1 MGMNKVLLLMLVAVM
16 LLFTYGC
23 AERGN
28 NGGGKTQEEEIIKGE
43 VISGEIV
50 PSDSSMDKDIQE
62 TSSSEF
68 VVEGT
73 VGETG
78 TDKTTTTSSGGTTT
92 TVPVYEGS
100 LTSKGGPFYRVQVS
114 ASSSK
119 EGADTLAEKVR
130 TQVPDEP
137 VYVESIGGYWKVRV
151 GDCKDKI
158 TADLLKTKLKD
169 LGYTDCWVVA
179 P

>member
-1 MGMNKVLLLMLVAVM
+1 MGMNRVLFLMLVAIL

-23 AERGN
+23 ANRDN
-28 NGGGKTQEEEIIKGE
+28 NGGGKTEEEEIIKGE
-43 VISGEIV
+43 VITGEIV
-50 PSDSSMDKDIQE
+50 PSDSTLDKDIEE
-62 TSSSEF
+62 TSTSEF

-73 VGETG
+73 VGETSTEG
-78 TDKTTTTSSGGTTT
+78 T

-119 EGADTLAEKVR
+119 DGADQLAEKVR
-130 TQVPDEP
+130 TQVPEEP
-137 VYVESIGGYWKVRV
+137 VYVEDVGGYWKVRV

-158 TADLLKTKLKD
+158 TADLLKNKLKD

>member
-1 MGMNKVLLLMLVAVM
+1 MGMNKGLCLTLAAIL

-23 AERGN
+23 ADRGN
-28 NGGGKTQEEEIIKGE
+28 NGGGKTEEEEIIKGE
-43 VISGEIV
+43 VITGEIV
-50 PSDSSMDKDIQE
+50 PSDSTMDKDIEE
-62 TSSSEF
+62 TSTSEF

-78 TDKTTTTSSGGTTT
+78 TDNTTTEGT

-119 EGADTLAEKVR
+119 DGADQLAEKVR

-137 VYVESIGGYWKVRV
+137 VYVESVGEYWKVRV

-158 TADLLKTKLKD
+158 TADLLKNRLKD
-169 LGYTDCWVVA
+169 LGYADCWVVA